1 MFKHILIPTDGS
13 DVAAKAIKAGVALAK
28 ETGAR
33 ITAFYALEPLPS
45 HIYGE
50 GYIADRKLVAEFES
64 RARGYA
70 EAAVEKIGAA
80 ARKAGVP
87 FQGVVERSVT
97 PYRAIIDTA
106 KKKKCDAIFMA
117 SHGHRGIARLVIGSV
132 THKVLTHT
140 DIPVMVF
147 R

>member
-13 DVAAKAIKAGVALAK
+13 EVAAKAVKAGVAFAR

-50 GYIADRKLVAEFES
+50 GYIADRKLVAEFET
-64 RARGYA
+64 RARAYA
-70 EAAVEKIGAA
+70 EAAVETIGAA

-87 FQGVVERSVT
+87 FQGVVERSVV
-97 PYRAIIDTA
+97 PYRAIIETA

-132 THKVLTHT
+132 THKVLSHS
-140 DIPVMVF
+140 DIPVLVF

>member
-1 MFKHILIPTDGS
+1 MYQHILIPTDGS